1 MVGGDPDR
9 LRMMYGAL
17 PVRPDAR
24 VLLVHFGAEGQSLAL
39 PFAEERVVRFDLA
52 TLDLAILDL
61 REPVAFPAA
70 IAGQEAAHFD
80 LIVVHGVLD
89 HLPGRMRARRKLAR
103 QLLGR
108 LTERLSTDGIIAWS
122 GRNLFDQEKLQYN
135 LRPFPALSAARP
147 LGGLAWYRRAVRT
160 LGLVNVNMVLI
171 MPGFSDPQA
180 LISAAEPGARSYYSR
195 LFTRYS
201 RNYGIVKKLAAR
213 IILTFNLG
221 PFLAPA
227 FMVWGRKC

>member
-1 MVGGDPDR
+1 MATGDPDR

-17 PVRPDAR
+17 PVRSDAS
-24 VLLVHFGAEGQSLAL
+24 VLLVHFGAEGQCLAL
-39 PFAEERVVRFDLA
+39 PFAEERIVR
-52 TLDLAILDL
+52 LDLAALNL

-70 IAGQEAAHFD
+70 VAGEAATEFD
-80 LIVVHGVLD
+80 LIVIHGVLD
-89 HLPGRMRARRKLAR
+89 HLPGRMRARRSLAR
-103 QLLGR
+103 QLLGQ
-108 LTERLSTDGIIAWS
+108 LIERLSPAGIIAWS
-122 GRNLFDQEKLQYN
+122 GRNLFDQDKLQHN
-135 LRPFPALSAARP
+135 LRRSLGVGAVRP
-147 LGGLAWYRRAVRT
+147 LGGLAWYRRAVRA
-160 LGLVNVNMVLI
+160 LGLANVNMVLI

-201 RNYGIVKKLAAR
+201 RNYGLVKKLAAR